1 MRQGP
6 LESTAALFG
15 DVRAGRAA
23 ARSDVSG
30 LKQSGQAAENSDA
43 SLRCPGLTAS
53 FPAAQEPRSG
63 EVTRRFV
70 VPQEEKTATPAEP
83 AWPLGGIASDASAA
97 QGAAKRRGNPSLLF
111 TYSES
116 V

>member
-23 ARSDVSG
+23 ARSVVPE

-63 EVTRRFV
+63 EVTRRFAMPLTLRV
-70 VPQEEKTATPAEP
+70 CVQNATFHAPCHDHDLA
-83 AWPLGGIASDASAA
+83 GHV
-97 QGAAKRRGNPSLLF
+97 
-111 TYSES
+111 T
-116 V
+116 

>member
-23 ARSDVSG
+23 ARSDVPG
-30 LKQSGQAAENSDA
+30 LKRRETVAEDPSD

-53 FPAAQEPRSG
+53 FPAAQELC
-63 EVTRRFV
+63 RRK
-70 VPQEEKTATPAEP
+70 KTATPAKP
-83 AWPLGGIASDASAA
+83 AWPPGGIASDAWAA
-97 QGAAKRRGNPSLLF
+97 QEWRSGEATRHFVVPLEDARGLYPESL
-111 TYSES
+111 
-116 V
+116 